1 MYKIYRMWFT
11 NTTVHIDLFNE
22 TECIN
27 FELVYSDGQ
36 NGIRKYRA
44 INDRLKIV
52 QKQQC
57 DITIEYIISEYER
70 MKRYL
75 NSKVN
80 RGENDEL

>member
-11 NTTVHIDLFNE
+11 DTTVHIDLFNVI
-22 TECIN
+22 ECIN
-27 FELVYSDGQ
+27 FELVFSDRQ

-52 QKQQC
+52 QEQRC
-57 DITIEYIISEYER
+57 DITIEYIVGKYER

-75 NSKVN
+75 NSKIIG
-80 RGENDEL
+80 RL